1 MYLRIVMMLLFLFTS
16 LIFAQKTTEMLKT
29 FDDSVSYSIGQNIA
43 RNLKGPEMHI
53 NFEALAQGMKD
64 QVSGTSLLSEEEIQY
79 ILTLFNQK
87 LMAKQNEQLK
97 AVKEKNK
104 AEGLAF
110 LEQNK
115 KKEGV
120 VTLPNGLQ
128 YKVISSGNGPSPKAT
143 DTVKVHYKGTL
154 IDGREFDS
162 SYRRGEPAVFPLNKV
177 IKGWTEGLQLMKVGD
192 KWTLYIPSELGYGEN
207 GAGEMIGPNSTL
219 IFDVELLGIGNDNNK

>member
-1 MYLRIVMMLLFLFTS
+1 
-16 LIFAQKTTEMLKT
+16 
-29 FDDSVSYSIGQNIA
+29 
-43 RNLKGPEMHI
+43 
-53 NFEALAQGMKD
+53 
-64 QVSGTSLLSEEEIQY
+64 
-79 ILTLFNQK
+79 
-87 LMAKQNEQLK
+87 MAKQNEQLK